1 MPEREYLIWF
11 VNRRATF
18 AKTAKCANSLTIADF
33 FLKTLCS

>member
-1 MPEREYLIWF
+1 MPERAHLIWL
-11 VNRRATF
+11 VNRRDTF